1 MRALAICAALLLAC
15 ARTPG
20 PLIQASPSPEP
31 GVVEVTA
38 LLDLSGSGAALGAAQ
53 RNALDLWVDLDR
65 ARGAR
70 VPLRLSVVDVGTS
83 EARLLIE
90 LRRAAEGGADA
101 AIVGVP
107 VDLDRPGFLDIAQVA
122 QLPLLLTLPVTEPS
136 GEEGG
141 RWLFAFGPTPEQI
154 ARRVI
159 GPARTLIDTFVVA
172 RDDRG
177 IDAETDAVLSAYGR
191 VNDTEPGLLRVDP
204 AEPATI
210 QAAARVV
217 AAGGSRV
224 HVMGA
229 PRDWAAFAQ
238 TVKQLGRPV
247 TRYVLSYLTEPADG
261 GEFRDGLDASWPAP
275 RNLSLGAIAPDGAAA
290 ARRQFVESYASRH
303 GAPSAHAGAAFD
315 ALTALA
321 LAAERAGADSRERLR
336 ERLEATA
343 FAGVST
349 TYAFSMTRH
358 AGYGGDDLALY
369 RWRGGVPII
378 DTRP

>member
-1 MRALAICAALLLAC
+1 MRALAICAVLLLAC

-20 PLIQASPSPEP
+20 PLIQTSPSPEP
-31 GVVEVTA
+31 GVLEVTA
-38 LLDLSGSGAALGAAQ
+38 LLDLSGSRAPAGATQ

-70 VPLRLSVVDVGTS
+70 VPLRLTVVDVAGS
-83 EARLLIE
+83 DARLLIE
-90 LRRAAEGGADA
+90 LRRAADAGADA

-107 VDLDRPGFLDIAQVA
+107 VDLDRPGFLDAAEVA
-122 QLPLLLTLPVTEPS
+122 AIPLLLTLPVTEPA

-141 RWLFAFGPTPEQI
+141 RWLFAFAPTPEQI

-159 GPARTLIDTFVVA
+159 GPPRSLIDTFVVA

-177 IDAETDAVLSAYGR
+177 MDAETEALLEAYGAL
-191 VNDTEPGLLRVDP
+191 NDTEPGVLRVDP
-204 AEPATI
+204 ARPATI
-210 QAAARVV
+210 QTAARVV

-229 PRDWAAFAQ
+229 PRDWATFAQ
-238 TVKQLGRPV
+238 SVKQLGRAS
-247 TRYVLSYLTEPADG
+247 TRYVLSYLTEPADA

-275 RNLSLGAIAPDGAAA
+275 RNLSLAGISPDGASA
-290 ARRQFVESYASRH
+290 ARRQFVESYTSRH
-303 GAPSAHAGAAFD
+303 GTPGAHAAAAFD
-315 ALTALA
+315 ALSALA

-349 TYAFSMTRH
+349 TYAFSVTRH
-358 AGYGGDDLALY
+358 AGYGGDDLALF
-369 RWRGGVPII
+369 RWRGGVPVI